1 MRSCFCH
8 QNTGERKSMNQDIMV
23 RPCGDQA
30 LMVMFEQRISEEIH
44 QRVIQL
50 DVMLQD
56 DPAVLETVPAYAS
69 VLVYYDP
76 LSYTYAEMEGRIRK
90 HLSENASVGGAE
102 GKCVVIPVCYGGEYG
117 PDLSFVAAHAGLT
130 ESEVIQ
136 LHSGREYRIYMLGFL
151 PGFPY
156 LGGMDPRLET
166 PRLPSPRTLIP
177 AGSVGIGGMQTGIYP
192 FPSPGGWRLIGR
204 TPASLFRSDVPGQ
217 EKVPVYQAGDR
228 IRFEPVSPEEYDSM
242 TRKCDGC

>member
-1 MRSCFCH
+1 M
-8 QNTGERKSMNQDIMV
+8 I

-44 QRVIQL
+44 QRVIRL
-50 DVMLQD
+50 DVLLRN
-56 DPAVLETVPAYAS
+56 DPAVWEIVPAYAS

-76 LSYTYAEMEGRIRK
+76 LAYTYAEMEKRIRK
-90 HLSENASVGGAE
+90 HLSGDVSVREAD
-102 GKCVVIPVCYGGEYG
+102 GKCVVIPVCYGGEHG
-117 PDLSFVAAHAGLT
+117 PDLAFVAANAGLS

-177 AGSVGIGGMQTGIYP
+177 AGSVGIGGQQTGIYP

-204 TPASLFRSDVPGQ
+204 TPVSLFRSSGPE
-217 EKVPVYQAGDR
+217 EKVPIFQAGDR
-228 IRFEPVSPEEYDSM
+228 IRFEPISPEEYQSM
-242 TRKCDGC
+242 MRERDGC